1 MGNALLEDRIE
12 AVLETVQKPSRYIGG
27 EANQVRKPQAT
38 SLVALCYP
46 DAYEIDTAHV
56 YRGEDGW
63 SSGMSSNG
71 DVAFIPTSDSVGTL
85 IFWREA
91 PVGTTAGRFVTADQ
105 EATFAVENG
114 FVVAVFDEVPSELWP
129 DYPRL
134 TEWLA

>member
-1 MGNALLEDRIE
+1 MGFPTPEEAARGDIAAEEVRVVAVITRGDAAVVAQITNA
-12 AVLETVQKPSRYIGG
+12 S
-27 EANQVRKPQAT
+27 
-38 SLVALCYP
+38 SYP

-71 DVAFIPTSDSVGTL
+71 DLAFIPTSDSVGTL
-85 IFWREA
+85 VFWREA
-91 PVGTTAGRFVTADQ
+91 PAGTTAGRFVAADQ